1 MSDKADK
8 GLESNP
14 DNLRGDDTFTW
25 STPYASDTTLED
37 MAIDFDN
44 PEESVPEPRRDT
56 ASDLDL
62 PSPPLHREPVIPAH
76 SESEPEFE
84 REIAPEPE
92 AEAPGKAA
100 NSILSTA
107 LSITAILLSSAAIAL
122 NYSDSGSS
130 TWKQEK
136 VALEMQADLNE
147 QRHLELKQQLERRI
161 TALEA
166 RQEFLGDSLQMQA
179 NRIDSKFGMAITPTP
194 AETPVEQP
202 EDSAPVAISEPTG
215 WAVNLMSMDD
225 KEAATQEKVRLHALG
240 VPAEISPFYID
251 KTLKY
256 RIRISGF
263 SNQAEAETYKE
274 KLTSQYGIKDAWV
287 YKP

>member
-1 MSDKADK
+1 MSDKTDK
-8 GLESNP
+8 GLESSP
-14 DNLRGDDTFTW
+14 DNLSADDTFTW
-25 STPYASDTTLED
+25 STPYASETSLQGV
-37 MAIDFDN
+37 AIDFDDT
-44 PEESVPEPRRDT
+44 EESASENPHDT
-56 ASDLDL
+56 ADDSDISPQPPLDL
-62 PSPPLHREPVIPAH
+62 GTPAH
-76 SESEPEFE
+76 NEPEPEFE
-84 REIAPEPE
+84 KVTASEPE
-92 AEAPGKAA
+92 AEVPGKGG
-100 NSILSTA
+100 SSTLA
-107 LSITAILLSSAAIAL
+107 TVLSIAAILLSSAAILL
-122 NYSDSGSS
+122 NFSDSGSS

-136 VALEMQADLNE
+136 VALEMQAELNE

-179 NRIDSKFGMAITPTP
+179 SRIDSKFGMATAPVT
-194 AETPVEQP
+194 ADTPVEKP
-202 EDSAPVAISEPTG
+202 ETSAPVAASEPTG

-225 KEAATQEKVRLHALG
+225 KEAATQEKTRLNALG

-263 SNQAEAETYKE
+263 SDQAAAETYKE
-274 KLTSQYGIKDAWV
+274 KLDSQYGIKDAWV

>member
-1 MSDKADK
+1 MSEKADK
-8 GLESNP
+8 GKESNP
-14 DNLRGDDTFTW
+14 DNLMSDDTFTW
-25 STPYASDTTLED
+25 STPYASETSLDD
-37 MAIDFDN
+37 VAIDFDN
-44 PEESVPEPRRDT
+44 QEESASEIQQDT
-56 ASDLDL
+56 ASDSDFSSQ
-62 PSPPLHREPVIPAH
+62 PHQEPVIPAYN
-76 SESEPEFE
+76 ESEPEFE
-84 REIAPEPE
+84 RETAPEPE
-92 AEAPGKAA
+92 EEAPSKGE
-100 NSILSTA
+100 NSILSTV
-107 LSITAILLSSAAIAL
+107 LSITAILLSSAAIML
-122 NYSDSGSS
+122 NFSDSGSS

-136 VALEMQADLNE
+136 LALEMQADLNE
-147 QRHLELKQQLERRI
+147 QRHIELKQQLERRI

-166 RQEFLGDSLQMQA
+166 RQEFLADSLQMQA

-194 AETPVEQP
+194 AETPVEKP
-202 EDSAPVAISEPTG
+202 EASTPVAIAPSTG

-225 KEAATQEKVRLHALG
+225 KEAATQEKARLNALG

-263 SNQAEAETYKE
+263 SDQAEAETYKE

>member
-1 MSDKADK
+1 MSEKADK
-8 GLESNP
+8 GKESNP
-14 DNLRGDDTFTW
+14 DNLTGDDTFTW
-25 STPYASDTTLED
+25 STPYASETSLED
-37 MAIDFDN
+37 VAIDFDDQ
-44 PEESVPEPRRDT
+44 EESASEIPQDT
-56 ASDLDL
+56 ASDSDFSSQ
-62 PSPPLHREPVIPAH
+62 PHQEPVIPAFN
-76 SESEPEFE
+76 ESEPEFE
-84 REIAPEPE
+84 REPAPEQE
-92 AEAPGKAA
+92 AEAPSKRG

-107 LSITAILLSSAAIAL
+107 LSITAILLSSAAILL

-136 VALEMQADLNE
+136 VALEMQADQNR
-147 QRHLELKQQLERRI
+147 QRHIELRQQLERRI

-166 RQEFLGDSLQMQA
+166 RQEFLADSLQMQA
-179 NRIDSKFGMAITPTP
+179 SRIDSKFGIAITPTP
-194 AETPVEQP
+194 AETPVEKP
-202 EDSAPVAISEPTG
+202 EDSAPVAIAPPTG

-225 KEAATQEKVRLHALG
+225 KEAATQEKVRLNALG

-263 SNQAEAETYKE
+263 SDQTKAETYKE